1 MGVTKNYNKT
11 ILQTSFTS
19 LESIYY
25 LLQAVKQNQPMTSA
39 DGKNTI
45 FPVARARIAQ
55 ARGGE
60 WSEENR
66 DTHAEL
72 TLKEMRFIRYTD
84 EDETIFE
91 VSDSGNEFLNAFR
104 LQHIQVA
111 VY

>member
-25 LLQAVKQNQPMTSA
+25 LLQVVKQNQPMTSA

-60 WSEENR
+60 WS
-66 DTHAEL
+66 
-72 TLKEMRFIRYTD
+72 
-84 EDETIFE
+84 
-91 VSDSGNEFLNAFR
+91 G
-104 LQHIQVA
+104 
-111 VY
+111 